1 MKRPDLLLARG
12 SRVVFDV
19 VPDGEWT
26 EKTRRVLD
34 ACFRALRSVLDVA
47 NGGIRMREQ
56 FRCIDC
62 VIDTGTVPY
71 AKVSVSGLKASPLA
85 VWMLNAQTQRGTASH
100 NESLSSLGVRWEWRG
115 GQILIHGVTN
125 LTATTRYDC
134 VIAVLE

>member
-62 VIDTGTVPY
+62 VVDTGTVPY
-71 AKVSVSGLKASPLA
+71 AKVSVAGLKVSPLA
-85 VWMLNAQTQRGTASH
+85 VWMLSARTQRGASAH
-100 NESLSSLGVRWEWRG
+100 ETLSSLAMRWEWRG
-115 GQILIHGVTN
+115 GQILIHGVGN
-125 LTATTRYDC
+125 LSATTRYYC